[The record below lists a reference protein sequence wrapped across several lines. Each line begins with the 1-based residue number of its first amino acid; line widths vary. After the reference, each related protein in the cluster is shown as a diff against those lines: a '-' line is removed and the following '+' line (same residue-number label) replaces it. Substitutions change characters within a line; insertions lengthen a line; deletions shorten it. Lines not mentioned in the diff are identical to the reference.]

1 MEEIT
6 ADATGKFWNDEEFVR
21 KSASKDKTVAQKIV
35 DFLSDMLDA
44 IKSLIKN
51 EHTGRAAEMLAEQQE
66 LFEDA
71 RNRWMDAL
79 DQASENYK
87 MGETSTESA
96 GRFQLAKPDLV
107 TDKHI
112 EEKYDYVRK
121 MEIQRKCVAKS

>member
-1 MEEIT
+1 MLP
-6 ADATGKFWNDEEFVR
+6 GKFWNDEEFVQKIAR
-21 KSASKDKTVAQKIV
+21 KDKTVAQKIV

-79 DQASENYK
+79 NQASENYK
-87 MGETSTESA
+87 AGEINAEEDVRYHLEKPEMVTEEHIVENYDTVRNMDSVA
-96 GRFQLAKPDLV
+96 SIRGNEFQGDA
-107 TDKHI
+107 
-112 EEKYDYVRK
+112 
-121 MEIQRKCVAKS
+121 